1 MSKTGYQSRR
11 GNQRLR
17 PWGPLTKAKNR
28 PPKNLARAR
37 RAKRKA
43 QKAAR
48 RKNR

>member
-17 PWGPLTKAKNR
+17 PWGPLRDKGRR
-28 PPKNLARAR
+28 PPRGLARAR